1 MKRLFIISLLFLS
14 VGFCQNK
21 NDEPNPMKGVKTQI
35 ESIYEFEEKF
45 GEFNDIF
52 KGETISRYDPNGN
65 KVESSWYDSD
75 GNLTNNYIGISKT
88 ISRYDSNGNELES
101 SWYDSDGSLDSK
113 AISKYN
119 SNGNK
124 VESSWYDSDG
134 SIDDKYI
141 YTYDS
146 NGNQVEKTNYDS
158 DGSLIWKTISKYNSN
173 GNEVEWSWYDS
184 DGPLMWKTIYTYD
197 SNGNQV
203 EQTEYDSEGS
213 LKSKYISKYDS
224 NGNKVE
230 QTKYDSEGSLK
241 SKYISK
247 YDSNGNK
254 VEQTKYDSEGS
265 LKSKYISKYDSKNR
279 IVELIKY
286 NFRLKFGQL
295 QQIPTKKYTYEYE
308 EYIDEIDWDAPL
320 PPPSAPKVKFIPYDD
335 PPRAIGGIRPV
346 YPEIEQDAGI
356 EGVVVVQA
364 FIDEKGRVK
373 ETIILKG
380 IPNTG
385 LDEAAMEAIR
395 KTRFKPAKQRKRPV
409 GVWISIPVNFKL
421 K

>member
-146 NGNQVEKTNYDS
+146 NGNQVE
-158 DGSLIWKTISKYNSN
+158 
-173 GNEVEWSWYDS
+173 
-184 DGPLMWKTIYTYD
+184 
-197 SNGNQV
+197 
-203 EQTEYDSEGS
+203 
-213 LKSKYISKYDS
+213 
-224 NGNKVE
+224 
-230 QTKYDSEGSLK
+230 
-241 SKYISK
+241 
-247 YDSNGNK
+247 
-254 VEQTKYDSEGS
+254 QTKYDSEGS

-346 YPEIEQDAGI
+346 YPEIEQEAGI

-395 KTRFKPAKQRKRPV
+395 KTRFKPAKQRERPV